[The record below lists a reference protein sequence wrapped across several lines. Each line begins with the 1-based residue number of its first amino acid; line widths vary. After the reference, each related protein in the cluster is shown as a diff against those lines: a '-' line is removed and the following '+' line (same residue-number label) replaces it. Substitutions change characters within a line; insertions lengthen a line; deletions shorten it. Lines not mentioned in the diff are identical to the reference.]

1 MALRQKL
8 AVVTGGGSG
17 IGRAIA
23 HRFALEGATCVL
35 VGRDPTKLQ
44 DAAQNLLP
52 PALNWDGSSP
62 GPRDG
67 SGAAFYAPET
77 NHYAF
82 AGDVRDSHFW
92 NQLRLEFK
100 QVDILVN
107 AAGVAQN
114 SLLVR
119 TKISDIDDII
129 NTNLIGTTLG
139 CREAASMMVR
149 QKVQSKAVDKLKEA
163 GCIINV
169 SSVLAHKRGAGAAVY
184 AASKAGVLGLT
195 RSLAL
200 ELGKHKIRVNALVPG
215 YIKTPMTNSSQGS
228 KLGNSIIES
237 IPLGRMGSTKEVAD
251 AALFLATNSYAHG
264 CILNLDGGL
273 SAV

>member
-44 DAAQNLLP
+44 DAVRNLLP
-52 PALNWDGSSP
+52 PVKPWDGPSP

-67 SGAAFYAPET
+67 SNAAFFAPET
-77 NHYAF
+77 HHYAF
-82 AGDVRDSHFW
+82 SGNVQDSRFW
-92 NQLRLEFK
+92 NKLRLEFK
-100 QVDILVN
+100 QLDILVN

-119 TKISDIDDII
+119 TKITDIEDII
-129 NTNLIGTTLG
+129 NTNLVGTTLG
-139 CREAASMMVR
+139 CREASSMMIR
-149 QKVQSKAVDKLKEA
+149 QGVNSRPADKFKEA

-169 SSVLAHKRGAGAAVY
+169 SSVLANKQGAGAAVY

-195 RSLAL
+195 RSLAV
-200 ELGKHKIRVNALVPG
+200 ELGKYKIRVNALVPG
-215 YIKTPMTNSSQGS
+215 YINTPMTNSKSS
-228 KLGNSIIES
+228 KLGQTVIDS

>member
-35 VGRDPTKLQ
+35 VGRDPMKLR
-44 DAAQNLLP
+44 DAVVNLLP
-52 PALNWDGSSP
+52 PVKPWEGSPP
-62 GPRDG
+62 GPLDG
-67 SGAAFYAPET
+67 RSAVFFAPKT

-82 AGDVRDSHFW
+82 AGDVQDTQFW
-92 NQLRLEFK
+92 NHLRREFK
-100 QVDILVN
+100 KLDILVN

-119 TKISDIDDII
+119 TKVTDISDII
-129 NTNLIGTTLG
+129 NTNLVGTTLG
-139 CREAASMMVR
+139 CREASSMMIR
-149 QKVQSKAVDKLKEA
+149 QMANRKPADRFEEA

-169 SSVLAHKRGAGAAVY
+169 SSVLANKKGAGAAVY

-195 RSLAL
+195 RSLAV
-200 ELGKHKIRVNALVPG
+200 ELGGCNIRVNALVPG
-215 YIKTPMTNSSQGS
+215 YINTPMTNSKSS
-228 KLGNSIIES
+228 KLGQTVIDS

>member
-35 VGRDPTKLQ
+35 VGRDPIKLQ
-44 DAAQNLLP
+44 DAVKNLLP
-52 PALNWDGSSP
+52 PVQPLDGLSP
-62 GPRDG
+62 VPRDG
-67 SGAAFYAPET
+67 SSAAFFAPET
-77 NHYAF
+77 SHYALS
-82 AGDVRDSHFW
+82 GDVQDSRFW
-92 NQLRLEFK
+92 NKLRAEFK
-100 QVDILVN
+100 QLDILVN

-119 TKISDIDDII
+119 TKVTDIDEII
-129 NTNLIGTTLG
+129 NTNLVGTTLG
-139 CREAASMMVR
+139 CREASSMMIR
-149 QKVQSKAVDKLKEA
+149 QKINSKAADKIKNA

-169 SSVLAHKRGAGAAVY
+169 SSVLANKQGAGAAVY

-195 RSLAL
+195 RSLAV
-200 ELGKHKIRVNALVPG
+200 ELGKHRIRVNALVPG
-215 YIKTPMTNSSQGS
+215 YINTPMTNSKSS
-228 KLGNSIIES
+228 KLGQTVIDS

-264 CILNLDGGL
+264 CILNIDGGL